1 MCNSCISCNS
11 LLPYFT
17 KMDNDT
23 IDIVV
28 GKLKKP
34 ERKAN
39 SPLRVKRSSYTET
52 SAETVKPILDKLLN
66 DAKDVFVPA
75 LGTGYTARTLFVKIN
90 DGLLWY
96 MENSD
101 EPDEY
106 ILLRS
111 QIALR
116 TIYDAENPGVLVY
129 FKHGMRKMRRKNREG
144 KALEFHTT
152 DSSLW
157 RHNVVR
163 WLESATEGKMFES
176 GNIEEPL
183 TDDDERWLRDTL
195 ATMAPDAEMLFKD
208 NSFRII
214 R

>member
-1 MCNSCISCNS
+1 
-11 LLPYFT
+11 
-17 KMDNDT
+17 
-23 IDIVV
+23 
-28 GKLKKP
+28 
-34 ERKAN
+34 
-39 SPLRVKRSSYTET
+39 
-52 SAETVKPILDKLLN
+52 
-66 DAKDVFVPA
+66 
-75 LGTGYTARTLFVKIN
+75 
-90 DGLLWY
+90 

-129 FKHGMRKMRRKNREG
+129 FKRGMRKIRRKNHEG

-163 WLESATEGKMFES
+163 WLESAAEGKMFES

>member
-1 MCNSCISCNS
+1 
-11 LLPYFT
+11 
-17 KMDNDT
+17 MDNDT

>member
-1 MCNSCISCNS
+1 
-11 LLPYFT
+11 
-17 KMDNDT
+17 MDNDT

-39 SPLRVKRSSYTET
+39 SPLRVKRSSYTEA

-116 TIYDAENPGVLVY
+116 TIHDDENPGVLVY
-129 FKHGMRKMRRKNREG
+129 FKRGMRKIRRKNHEG

>member
-1 MCNSCISCNS
+1 
-11 LLPYFT
+11 
-17 KMDNDT
+17 MDNDT

-34 ERKAN
+34 DRKAS
-39 SPLRVKRSSYTET
+39 SPIKVKRSTYTET
-52 SAETVKPILDKLLN
+52 SAESVKPILDKLL
-66 DAKDVFVPA
+66 AEPKDVFVPS
-75 LGTGYTARTLFVKIN
+75 LGTGYTPRTLLVKIN
-90 DGLLWY
+90 DALLWY
-96 MENSD
+96 EENTD
-101 EPDEY
+101 EPEDY

-111 QIALR
+111 QISSR
-116 TIYDAENPGVLVY
+116 IIYDNENPGVLVY
-129 FKHGMRKMRRKNREG
+129 FKRGMRKIRRKNHEG

-183 TDDDERWLRDTL
+183 TDDDERWLHDTL

>member
-1 MCNSCISCNS
+1 
-11 LLPYFT
+11 
-17 KMDNDT
+17 MDNDT

-34 ERKAN
+34 ERKTN

>member
-1 MCNSCISCNS
+1 MCNS

-34 ERKAN
+34 ERKTN

-116 TIYDAENPGVLVY
+116 TIYDDENPGVLVY
-129 FKHGMRKMRRKNREG
+129 FKRGMRKIRRKNHEG

>member
-1 MCNSCISCNS
+1 
-11 LLPYFT
+11 
-17 KMDNDT
+17 MDNDT

-34 ERKAN
+34 DRKAS
-39 SPLRVKRSSYTET
+39 SPIKVKRSTYTET
-52 SAETVKPILDKLLN
+52 SAESVKPIIDKLL
-66 DAKDVFVPA
+66 AEPKDVFVPS
-75 LGTGYTARTLFVKIN
+75 LGTGYTPRTLLVKIN
-90 DGLLWY
+90 DALLWY
-96 MENSD
+96 EENTD
-101 EPDEY
+101 EPEDY

-111 QIALR
+111 QISSR
-116 TIYDAENPGVLVY
+116 IIQDNENPGVLVY
-129 FKHGMRKMRRKNREG
+129 FKRGMRKMRRKNYEG

>member
-1 MCNSCISCNS
+1 MCNSCNS

-34 ERKAN
+34 ERKSN
-39 SPLRVKRSSYTET
+39 SPLKIKRSTYTET
-52 SAETVKPILDKLLN
+52 SAETIKPILDKLL
-66 DAKDVFVPA
+66 AEPKDVFVPS
-75 LGTGYTARTLFVKIN
+75 LGTGYTVGTLSVKIN
-90 DGLLWY
+90 DGLLWFI
-96 MENSD
+96 ENLD
-101 EPDEY
+101 EPEEY
-106 ILLRS
+106 
-111 QIALR
+111 AFLR
-116 TIYDAENPGVLVY
+116 TQISTRIIQDDENPGVLVY
-129 FKHGMRKMRRKNREG
+129 FKRGMRKIRRKNHEG

>member
-1 MCNSCISCNS
+1 
-11 LLPYFT
+11 
-17 KMDNDT
+17 MDKDT

-34 ERKAN
+34 DRKAS
-39 SPLRVKRSSYTET
+39 SPIKVKRSTYTET
-52 SAETVKPILDKLLN
+52 SAESVKPIIDKLL
-66 DAKDVFVPA
+66 AEPKDVFVPS
-75 LGTGYTARTLFVKIN
+75 LGTGYTPRTLLVKIN
-90 DGLLWY
+90 DALLWY
-96 MENSD
+96 EENTD
-101 EPDEY
+101 EPEDY

-111 QIALR
+111 QISSR
-116 TIYDAENPGVLVY
+116 IIQDDENPGVLVY
-129 FKHGMRKMRRKNREG
+129 FKRGMRKMRRKNYEG

>member
-34 ERKAN
+34 ERKTN

>member
-1 MCNSCISCNS
+1 
-11 LLPYFT
+11 
-17 KMDNDT
+17 MDNDT

-34 ERKAN
+34 DRKAS
-39 SPLRVKRSSYTET
+39 SPIKVKRSTYTET
-52 SAETVKPILDKLLN
+52 SAESVKPIIDKLL
-66 DAKDVFVPA
+66 AEPKDVFVPS
-75 LGTGYTARTLFVKIN
+75 LGTGYTPRTLLVKIN
-90 DGLLWY
+90 DALLWY
-96 MENSD
+96 EENTD
-101 EPDEY
+101 EPEDY

-111 QIALR
+111 QISSR
-116 TIYDAENPGVLVY
+116 IIQDDENPGVLVY
-129 FKHGMRKMRRKNREG
+129 FKRGMRKIRRKNYEG

-208 NSFRII
+208 NNFRII